1 MEGHAQITSEVLERY
16 AGDAAREVPGVHALV
31 GRHSVRIQSDGEV
44 TVEVHVGVD
53 WGASIPEVG
62 RAVQERV
69 AGYLAT
75 MADAR
80 PARVDVVVDEVAA
93 PAR

>member
-16 AGDAAREVPGVHALV
+16 AADAVREVPGVRALV
-31 GRHSVRIQSDGEV
+31 GRHSVRVQGDGEV
-44 TVEVHVGVD
+44 TVEVHVGVE
-53 WGASIPEVG
+53 WGASIPQVG

-69 AGYLAT
+69 AGYLAA

-80 PARVDVVVDEVAA
+80 PTRVDVVVDEVAA
-93 PAR
+93 PVR